1 LKIVNQ
7 NTLICV
13 KFEHHNIM
21 SKFDDAIEAYKS
33 DLTDL
38 KVKID
43 DMLLKNITKA
53 LGPSIYLKNASLV
66 SCSDQS
72 ELDRIKANFLVGKLG
87 MTDNAEMDQAIKTVC
102 EQYKATHKK
111 RAVFYYL
118 LVTTLKKETLIL

>member
-1 LKIVNQ
+1 
-7 NTLICV
+7 
-13 KFEHHNIM
+13 M
-21 SKFDDAIEAYKS
+21 SKFDEAIEAYKA

-38 KVKID
+38 KVKVD
-43 DMLLKNITKA
+43 DILLKNITKG
-53 LGPSIYLKNASLV
+53 LGPSIYLKDASLV

-118 LVTTLKKETLIL
+118 LVTTLKKESLIS